1 MRFQSIS
8 GTSMW
13 IEYPDYLIWA
23 SNNNTIRVGSSNPN
37 DTVGARITMRE
48 PTLNQVVLDYWSE
61 TNEILFLLNDSIDQ
75 LFTGN
80 LGEWDV
86 IVEPYSNSTP
96 QAYFLFHFKVLDGKS
111 FQDKSHASATTI
123 YWDDINEL
131 TKLQLFSYEG
141 GTARIGQNTFSLSAG
156 INSLDIHLLN
166 IGPETN
172 IQMTANNV
180 LQTTPTYLGDIWGEN
195 IVDAEDYTIK
205 LVNRPMCSNSKMV
218 RIMYYDTDGCVRWMV
233 GNILKETDNV
243 SGEEYGRI
251 TQIYKNGAHKLRTSS
266 SRTITVGFHDIDKT
280 AQFNDIFYS
289 SRVEIVN
296 YDGELIPV
304 AIQSNKLTIEKVDKD
319 LEIEFLINNEK

>member
-23 SNNNTIRVGSSNPN
+23 SDNNTIKVGSSNPN

-75 LFTGN
+75 LFDDN
-80 LGEWDV
+80 LSEWDI

-111 FQDKSHASATTI
+111 FQDKSHAAATTI
-123 YWDDINEL
+123 YWSDINEL
-131 TKLQLFSYEG
+131 RKLQLFSYEG
-141 GTARIGQNTFSLSAG
+141 GTATIGQNTFNLDAG
-156 INSLDIHLLN
+156 INSLDVHSIVS
-166 IGPETN
+166 GGETN
-172 IQMTANNV
+172 IIMQANNQ
-180 LQTTPTYLGDIWGEN
+180 LPTTPTHLGDIWGEN
-195 IVDAEDYTIK
+195 VVDSDDYVIK
-205 LVNRPMCSNSKMV
+205 LVNRPMCSGSKMV
-218 RIMYYDTDGCVRWMV
+218 RILYYDTDGCVRWIV

-243 SGEEYGRI
+243 SGQEYGRI
-251 TQIYKNGAHKLRTSS
+251 TEIYKNGAHKLRTSS
-266 SRTITVGFHDIDKT
+266 TRTITVGFHNIDKT
-280 AQFNDIFYS
+280 AQLNDIFYS
-289 SRVEIVN
+289 NRIDIVN
-296 YDGELIPV
+296 YDGQLVPA

-319 LEIEFLINNEK
+319 LEIEFLINTEK